1 MEEPWFWFINATLL
15 AATWIFI
22 FRKRAQAAC
31 PQVSTSDAPQQA
43 PVTVSAPGKVLIT
56 GGYQVLEKPRSG
68 IVIAGDS
75 RFHTTAQWRVAP
87 ATAMVRSSSSS
98 SSSNPDHVCYVV
110 VRSSQFAT
118 NTCYHILQSSLPS
131 NELCRAV
138 SVPFYDTTT
147 NGALVYVP
155 SPPHNPY
162 VQTTLSYCFTALLA
176 MMDRKP
182 PHIKTRL
189 QRHAADGY
197 LEITL
202 NADNCFYSQQQT
214 FQERDL
220 PLSSSSYEG
229 LEPFARPTTVS
240 KTGLGSSATLV
251 SSLVG
256 ALMISVG
263 GHVLPNKKGK
273 KKGFLHTTSVN
284 LAHQLAQVCHV
295 VAQGKVGSGFDVCS
309 AIYGSICYERYTPT
323 ILQRFTSSS
332 SENES
337 SSITS
342 MDLLSVLNQKLWDH
356 RATPFGLPDGY
367 EIILGDIAQGS
378 STPSMVRKVLAWRK
392 EHVSSQFTW
401 DELNKTN
408 KMIFTSLEELRLLS
422 SKSKKKNNNH
432 NSRTRVASEKVAR
445 DMFRQARSMLK
456 EIGVK
461 AGVDIEPDEQTEL
474 CTATMDGVK
483 NVIVCGVPGAGG
495 NDAVFAIYYGGEET
509 RHEIEL
515 FWETWRKEKG
525 VSLCAMPLRGTP
537 HGEPGLRVEV

>member
-1 MEEPWFWFINATLL
+1 
-15 AATWIFI
+15 
-22 FRKRAQAAC
+22 
-31 PQVSTSDAPQQA
+31 
-43 PVTVSAPGKVLIT
+43 
-56 GGYQVLEKPRSG
+56 
-68 IVIAGDS
+68 
-75 RFHTTAQWRVAP
+75 
-87 ATAMVRSSSSS
+87 
-98 SSSNPDHVCYVV
+98 
-110 VRSSQFAT
+110 
-118 NTCYHILQSSLPS
+118 
-131 NELCRAV
+131 
-138 SVPFYDTTT
+138 
-147 NGALVYVP
+147 
-155 SPPHNPY
+155 
-162 VQTTLSYCFTALLA
+162 
-176 MMDRKP
+176 MMDRDSRN
-182 PHIKTRL
+182 HVKTRL

-214 FQERDL
+214 FEERNL
-220 PLSSSSYEG
+220 PLSSSSYEK
-229 LEPFARPTTVS
+229 LEPFARPATVS

-256 ALMISVG
+256 ALMVSVG
-263 GHVLPNKKGK
+263 GHVLPK
-273 KKGFLHTTSVN
+273 KKKNTNPDSPTNPTNTTNTTNTTVN

-332 SENES
+332 SENEA
-337 SSITS
+337 SITS
-342 MDLLSVLNQKLWDH
+342 TDLLSVLNQKLWDH

-408 KMIFTSLEELRLLS
+408 KMILTSLEALRLLS
-422 SKSKKKNNNH
+422 FESKKKNNN
-432 NSRTRVASEKVAR
+432 RAASEKVAR
-445 DMFRQARSMLK
+445 DMFGQARSMLK
-456 EIGVK
+456 EIGAK

-474 CTATMDGVK
+474 CTATMDGVR
-483 NVIVCGVPGAGG
+483 NVIACGVPGAGG
-495 NDAVFAIYYGGEET
+495 NDAVFAIYYGGEKT

-537 HGEPGLRVEV
+537 HGEPGLRVEL